1 MRSKAEKK
9 SRAALSVQEDEAG
22 NQEKVAIADQ
32 AQGGV
37 VPLQDGGIK
46 QANAQGAR
54 GGGGVSVTG
63 KSGETEDSLA
73 VLDAAISTSE
83 EDSSCLL
90 DQEMALARKEGEQ
103 MGPGEM
109 PCSDDASSPCRPS
122 SLRKGR

>member
-9 SRAALSVQEDEAG
+9 SRAALSIQEDEAG
-22 NQEKVAIADQ
+22 NQEVAIADQ

-46 QANAQGAR
+46 PANAQGAR
-54 GGGGVSVTG
+54 GGGVSVTG
-63 KSGETEDSLA
+63 KSGDTEDSLA
-73 VLDAAISTSE
+73 ALDAAISTSE

-122 SLRKGR
+122 SLRKVR

>member
-37 VPLQDGGIK
+37 VPLQDGGSK
-46 QANAQGAR
+46 PANAQGAR
-54 GGGGVSVTG
+54 GGGVSVTG
-63 KSGETEDSLA
+63 KSGDTEDSLA
-73 VLDAAISTSE
+73 LLDAAIVTSE

-109 PCSDDASSPCRPS
+109 PCSDGTSSPCRPS